1 MRVIRRAIKDLQSWG
16 FLKEARL
23 MLHLPT
29 ESAKKI
35 QSVDYAQR
43 F

>member
-23 MLHLPT
+23 MLHLST